1 MSYLKIKFNNLI
13 QIFIV
18 ICFCILNFFQATEVL
33 ALTSFESHNF
43 VSSAV
48 KNIGPAVVKIDT
60 ERLVERQQFDPTLL
74 DPLLRDLLGEQGI
87 TPERERGQG
96 SGVIINENG
105 LVLTNAH
112 VVERVDKVS
121 VTLADGSIR
130 DGQVLGTDVVTDL
143 ALVKIDEDAY
153 VGFAPLGNS
162 EDLEVGDWAIALGT
176 PYGLEKT
183 VTLGIISSLHRD
195 INSLGFS
202 DKRLDLIQTDAAI
215 NPGNSGGPLI
225 NSNGEVIGI
234 NTLVRSGPGAGL
246 GFAIPINLA
255 KNVSDQL
262 LKNGEVIHPYL
273 GVQLISLNPR
283 IAKEHNK
290 DPNSLVQLPERNGAL
305 IQSVIP
311 NSPAEKAGLRRGDLV
326 IAAENI
332 SIEEPKALL
341 DEVEKAHPD
350 VFNLLLQLLEDG
362 RLTDSKGRTVD
373 FKNTLLIM
381 TSNIGSKVIEK
392 GGGGLG
398 FEFSGDSVEDSQ
410 YNRIKSLVNEELKQ
424 YFRPEFLNRLDEI
437 IVFRQLTKNEVKE
450 IAEIMLQE
458 VFIRLQDKGI
468 KLNVTDAFKERLVE
482 EGYNPSYGARPLRRA
497 VMRLLEDS

>member
-1 MSYLKIKFNNLI
+1 MNLFKIKFINLI
-13 QIFIV
+13 KVLIV
-18 ICFCILNFFQATEVL
+18 ISFFLVNFSQKADVL
-33 ALTSFESHNF
+33 ALTSSENHNF

-48 KNIGPAVVKIDT
+48 KNVGPAVVKIDT

-74 DPLLRDLLGEQGI
+74 DPLLRDLLGEPGI
-87 TPERERGQG
+87 IPDRERGQG
-96 SGVIINENG
+96 SGVVINKDG

-112 VVERVDKVS
+112 VVERVDNVS
-121 VTLADGSIR
+121 VTLADGTIC
-130 DGQVLGTDVVTDL
+130 DGQVLGTDPVTDL
-143 ALVKIDEDAY
+143 ALVKIEESTFSS
-153 VGFAPLGNS
+153 FAPLGNS

-183 VTLGIISSLHRD
+183 VTLGIVSSLHRD

-273 GVQLISLNPR
+273 GVQLVSLNPK
-283 IAKEHNK
+283 IAKEHND
-290 DPNSLVQLPERNGAL
+290 DPNSIFQLPERNGAL

-341 DEVEKAHPD
+341 DEVEKAQIGK
-350 VFNLLLQLLEDG
+350 VFLLNVLRE
-362 RLTDSKGRTVD
+362 
-373 FKNTLLIM
+373 N
-381 TSNIGSKVIEK
+381 
-392 GGGGLG
+392 
-398 FEFSGDSVEDSQ
+398 
-410 YNRIKSLVNEELKQ
+410 
-424 YFRPEFLNRLDEI
+424 
-437 IVFRQLTKNEVKE
+437 KE
-450 IAEIMLQE
+450 IQIN
-458 VFIRLQDKGI
+458 I
-468 KLNVTDAFKERLVE
+468 KPE
-482 EGYNPSYGARPLRRA
+482 PLPG
-497 VMRLLEDS
+497 LT

>member
-1 MSYLKIKFNNLI
+1 MKLLKIKLNDLI
-13 QIFIV
+13 KISI
-18 ICFCILNFFQATEVL
+18 ILCFCLVNFFQETEVL
-33 ALTSFESHNF
+33 ALNSFENHNF

-48 KNIGPAVVKIDT
+48 KNVSPAVVKIDT

-74 DPLLRDLLGEQGI
+74 DPLLRDLLGEPGI
-87 TPERERGQG
+87 FPDRERGQG
-96 SGVIINENG
+96 SGVIINDNG

-112 VVERVDKVS
+112 VVERVDEVS
-121 VTLADGSIR
+121 VTLADGTIC
-130 DGQVLGTDVVTDL
+130 DGQVLGTDSVTDL
-143 ALVKIDEDAY
+143 ALVKIKESTY
-153 VGFAPLGNS
+153 SSSAPLGNS

-183 VTLGIISSLHRD
+183 VTLGIVSSLHRD

-255 KNVSDQL
+255 KNVTDQL

-273 GVQLISLNPR
+273 GVQLISLNPK

-332 SIEEPKALL
+332 SIDEPKALL
-341 DEVEKAHPD
+341 DEVEKAQIGK
-350 VFNLLLQLLEDG
+350 VFLLNVLRD
-362 RLTDSKGRTVD
+362 
-373 FKNTLLIM
+373 N
-381 TSNIGSKVIEK
+381 
-392 GGGGLG
+392 
-398 FEFSGDSVEDSQ
+398 
-410 YNRIKSLVNEELKQ
+410 
-424 YFRPEFLNRLDEI
+424 
-437 IVFRQLTKNEVKE
+437 KE
-450 IAEIMLQE
+450 IEIN
-458 VFIRLQDKGI
+458 I
-468 KLNVTDAFKERLVE
+468 KPE
-482 EGYNPSYGARPLRRA
+482 PLPG
-497 VMRLLEDS
+497 LT